1 MVDFSS
7 DSTRTAPRHVPTGTY
22 AKGSLL
28 EDTARLHNRRGRLRG
43 IYQSR
48 LLTRQGPAF
57 ARGPLVTRSARSSPT
72 VPYFALQD
80 PRSLN
85 TSVLCV
91 SSKPRDDLLF
101 FFFSRSQPRIRSNLH
116 EPTDRIPVSVS
127 RFGSRWNSRHPT
139 DLVERSFDDNK
150 ETKNLAKIIF

>member
-101 FFFSRSQPRIRSNLH
+101 FFFFLDPNLGSDPTYTNPLIASRSVFLVLVLDETRGILPIWSKDRSTITRRRRI
-116 EPTDRIPVSVS
+116 S
-127 RFGSRWNSRHPT
+127 R
-139 DLVERSFDDNK
+139 K
-150 ETKNLAKIIF
+150 

>member
-101 FFFSRSQPRIRSNLH
+101 FFFLDPNLGSDPTYTNPLIASRSVFLVLVLDETRGILPIWSKDRSTITRRRRI
-116 EPTDRIPVSVS
+116 S
-127 RFGSRWNSRHPT
+127 R
-139 DLVERSFDDNK
+139 K
-150 ETKNLAKIIF
+150 